1 MKLIQTRK
9 GLAERYGVH
18 PDTIKKWL
26 RENGITHRGGLK
38 PLDVEKFIQC
48 VGSPLKVDNLFK

>member
-1 MKLIQTRK
+1 MIQTRK

-38 PLDVEKFIQC
+38 PMDVEKFIQC
-48 VGSPLKVDNLFK
+48 VGSPLKVENLFK